1 MNQSQRAPAITF
13 RWNFQKGTE
22 LQTVQRSPQPSS
34 FDTAAMP
41 AQMAAGVI
49 AAQRRAELQSV
60 SPPVLHDTDIL
71 VRIEGCGICGSNLP
85 VWEGRPW
92 FTYPLQPGAPGHE
105 AWGTIEAVGSCVTEF
120 RNGDRVAMLS
130 NHGFAEYDTV
140 AAGSALLLPNSLG
153 DIPFPGE
160 PLACAMNIARRSAV
174 ASGENVA
181 IVGIGFLG
189 ALLTR
194 LAKFA
199 GARVAA
205 VSRRPF
211 AREVAV
217 QCGADAV
224 FEWRGDSAIDLARW
238 TQGTGFDCV
247 IESVGSQASLDLATQ
262 ITKERGRLII
272 AGYHQDGLRTVDL
285 QLWNWRGLDV
295 INAHERDSRVYL
307 DGMRAALEA
316 VLNGTL
322 NPTPLY
328 THCFPLDELGSAF
341 EMLRTRPDG
350 FIKAL
355 VIP

>member
-1 MNQSQRAPAITF
+1 
-13 RWNFQKGTE
+13 
-22 LQTVQRSPQPSS
+22 
-34 FDTAAMP
+34 MP

-49 AAQRRAELQSV
+49 AAQRRAELQAV
-60 SPPVLHDTDIL
+60 SPPVLHDTNIL

-120 RNGDRVAMLS
+120 RNSDRVAMLS

-194 LAKFA
+194 LTKFA

-211 AREVAV
+211 AREVAF